1 MPASPPSC
9 LSKLMRCRHDSRFCN
24 AMPTTQ
30 IILRN
35 VDPELLQRLRAVS
48 AERGESLNST
58 VLHLLK
64 DAVGLDA
71 RRDRLRRYVT
81 WTTDDLAEFTGALRA
96 QRIVDER

>member
-1 MPASPPSC
+1 MPA
-9 LSKLMRCRHDSRFCN
+9 
-24 AMPTTQ
+24 TQ
-30 IILRN
+30 ITLRN

-58 VLHLLK
+58 VLRLLQ

-81 WTTDDLAEFTGALRA
+81 WTADDLSEFTDALRA